1 MNIVPPRFRRY
12 AVPLGVI
19 IIYGCLFAALHRW
32 GTESVPFSKAGWESK
47 ADLGDRWPM
56 AQSLIKTGCLR
67 GLTEPEVLEMLGKE
81 DARQPDENAGSPGDV
96 TLTYM
101 ASGRL
106 RFAIMHVDLKNGR
119 VVRATI
125 TNMD

>member
-1 MNIVPPRFRRY
+1 VNIVPPRLRRY

-32 GTESVPFSKAGWESK
+32 GTESVPFSKEGWESR

-56 AQSLIKTGCLR
+56 AHSLIETDCLR
-67 GLTEPEVLEMLGKE
+67 GMTEPGVLQMLGKE
-81 DARQPDENAGSPGDV
+81 DTRVEDENAGSPGDV

-106 RFAIMHVDLKNGR
+106 RFGVLHVDLKNGH
-119 VVRATI
+119 VVSAKVTS
-125 TNMD
+125 MD

>member
-1 MNIVPPRFRRY
+1 MNIVPPRLRRY

-56 AQSLIKTGCLR
+56 AQSLIETGCLR
-67 GLTEPEVLEMLGKE
+67 GLTEPEVLQMLGKE
-81 DARQPDENAGSPGDV
+81 DARQPDENAGSSDDV
-96 TLTYM
+96 TLTYV
-101 ASGRL
+101 ACGRL
-106 RFAIMHVDLKNGR
+106 RFGVLHVDLKNGH
-119 VVRATI
+119 VVRAKVTS
-125 TNMD
+125 MD

>member
-1 MNIVPPRFRRY
+1 MNIVPPRLRRY

-81 DARQPDENAGSPGDV
+81 DNRDADDNGGSPGDV

>member
-1 MNIVPPRFRRY
+1 MNIVPPRLRRY

-32 GTESVPFSKAGWESK
+32 ATESVPFSKAGWESK

-67 GLTEPEVLEMLGKE
+67 GLTEPEVLQMLGKE
-81 DARQPDENAGSPGDV
+81 DNRDADDNGGSPGDV

>member
-1 MNIVPPRFRRY
+1 VNIVPPRLRRY

-32 GTESVPFSKAGWESK
+32 ATESVPFSKAGWESK

-67 GLTEPEVLEMLGKE
+67 GLTEPEVLQMLGKE
-81 DARQPDENAGSPGDV
+81 DNRDADDNGGSPGDV

>member
-1 MNIVPPRFRRY
+1 MKIVPPRLRPY

-19 IIYGCLFAALHRW
+19 IIYGCLLAALHRW

-67 GLTEPEVLEMLGKE
+67 GLTEPEVLQMLGKE
-81 DARQPDENAGSPGDV
+81 DARDADENGGSPGDV